1 MESLAGAPFKARVDL
16 YKGGGLSPV
25 VDSAGFTFQQHL
37 QQSVELVKP
46 IKIYRSKH
54 WMRY

>member
-1 MESLAGAPFKARVDL
+1 MESLAGALFKASVNL

-37 QQSVELVKP
+37 QQSVELTVKP

-54 WMRY
+54 WMW